1 MDKLLF
7 WGDMI
12 FSIRDQR

>member
-7 WGDMI
+7 WGDMMLV
-12 FSIRDQR
+12 